1 MFLVTCHSRVNI
13 PASLTFLKLD
23 LSKGKQV
30 FIFPCCKKF
39 LSTIFHQWFI
49 FFFLVLE
56 FTSFSNMIES
66 FFCSVIH
73 KLKWRQVWPT
83 LVDSFPLQNFSR
95 TTYDFRFLLKL
106 DLSEGKKVLIFRF
119 PKLITPLQQTQ
130 VSLLQCCISPIRKT
144 SRCFGWFL
152 FVNKSFTCL
161 LSSLLKISPLL
172 VFLNNLISSFESLT
186 FLNRLFEL
194 L

>member
-1 MFLVTCHSRVNI
+1 MVY
-13 PASLTFLKLD
+13 
-23 LSKGKQV
+23 
-30 FIFPCCKKF
+30 
-39 LSTIFHQWFI
+39 
-49 FFFLVLE
+49 FFLVFE

-73 KLKWRQVWPT
+73 MLKWRQVWPT
-83 LVDSFPLQNFSR
+83 LVDSLPLQNFSR
-95 TTYDFRFLLKL
+95 TTYDLRFLLKL

-119 PKLITPLQQTQ
+119 PKLIIPLQQTQ
-130 VSLLQCCISPIRKT
+130 VCLLLCCMSPIRKS

-152 FVNKSFTCL
+152 FVNKPFTCL

-172 VFLNNLISSFESLT
+172 VFLHNLIPSFESLT
-186 FLNRLFEL
+186 ILNRLFEL